1 MLELIRFVL
10 SALFTLAGLFVLVS
24 GVVGVF
30 RFRYS
35 MNRMHAAALGDTLGI
50 LCVLLGVMIA
60 EGLTIAT
67 VKMLLVIITLWLT
80 SPVASHL
87 VSRLEVTIN
96 DHLERHMNVVDK
108 TAVVREKEGIY
119 HCVRYFRCAEQ
130 KFAGGH
136 CDFYEPVS
144 GHERDLDDAS
154 VAGPGH
160 HGSRGR
166 RGY

>member
-1 MLELIRFVL
+1 MREIIAAIFIIAGILVFIV
-10 SALFTLAGLFVLVS
+10 ALLGIYRLKYV
-24 GVVGVF
+24 
-30 RFRYS
+30 

-96 DHLERHMNVVDK
+96 DHLDRHMHVVDK
-108 TAVVREKEGIY
+108 TAVAREKEGN
-119 HCVRYFRCAEQ
+119 
-130 KFAGGH
+130 
-136 CDFYEPVS
+136 
-144 GHERDLDDAS
+144 
-154 VAGPGH
+154 
-160 HGSRGR
+160 
-166 RGY
+166 

>member
-1 MLELIRFVL
+1 MLELIRFLISAVL
-10 SALFTLAGLFVLVS
+10 TLAGLFVLVS

-50 LCVLLGVMIA
+50 LFVLLGVMVA

-87 VSRLEVTIN
+87 ISRLEVTIN

-108 TAVVREKEGIY
+108 TAVAREKEGN
-119 HCVRYFRCAEQ
+119 
-130 KFAGGH
+130 
-136 CDFYEPVS
+136 
-144 GHERDLDDAS
+144 
-154 VAGPGH
+154 
-160 HGSRGR
+160 
-166 RGY
+166 

>member
-67 VKMLLVIITLWLT
+67 VMLLVIITLWLT

-108 TAVVREKEGIY
+108 TAVVREKEGN
-119 HCVRYFRCAEQ
+119 
-130 KFAGGH
+130 
-136 CDFYEPVS
+136 
-144 GHERDLDDAS
+144 
-154 VAGPGH
+154 
-160 HGSRGR
+160 
-166 RGY
+166 

>member
-80 SPVASHL
+80 SRWLLTWSAAW
-87 VSRLEVTIN
+87 RLPSTIIWSVT
-96 DHLERHMNVVDK
+96 
-108 TAVVREKEGIY
+108 
-119 HCVRYFRCAEQ
+119 
-130 KFAGGH
+130 
-136 CDFYEPVS
+136 
-144 GHERDLDDAS
+144 
-154 VAGPGH
+154 
-160 HGSRGR
+160 
-166 RGY
+166 

>member
-87 VSRLEVTIN
+87 EVTIN

-108 TAVVREKEGIY
+108 TAVVREKEGN
-119 HCVRYFRCAEQ
+119 
-130 KFAGGH
+130 
-136 CDFYEPVS
+136 
-144 GHERDLDDAS
+144 
-154 VAGPGH
+154 
-160 HGSRGR
+160 
-166 RGY
+166 

>member
-1 MLELIRFVL
+1 MLEFIRFLL
-10 SALFTLAGLFVLVS
+10 SAVLTLAGLFVLVS

-50 LCVLLGVMIA
+50 LCVLLGVMVA

-67 VKMLLVIITLWLT
+67 VKMLLVIISLWLT

-87 VSRLEVTIN
+87 ISRLEVTIN

-108 TAVVREKEGIY
+108 TAVAREKEGN
-119 HCVRYFRCAEQ
+119 
-130 KFAGGH
+130 
-136 CDFYEPVS
+136 
-144 GHERDLDDAS
+144 
-154 VAGPGH
+154 
-160 HGSRGR
+160 
-166 RGY
+166 

>member
-30 RFRYS
+30 RFQYS

-50 LCVLLGVMIA
+50 LGVLLGVMIA

-108 TAVVREKEGIY
+108 TAVVREKEGN
-119 HCVRYFRCAEQ
+119 
-130 KFAGGH
+130 
-136 CDFYEPVS
+136 
-144 GHERDLDDAS
+144 
-154 VAGPGH
+154 
-160 HGSRGR
+160 
-166 RGY
+166 